1 LVATT
6 RVALA
11 EAGHGD
17 DSFVSVSHRTAC
29 KASAA
34 SLGPVPAGSRRQE
47 DRLAREVEDATDARH
62 HLVAA
67 SMKARPRAAIRRSR
81 LRR

>member
-1 LVATT
+1 MVATT

-17 DSFVSVSHRTAC
+17 DSFVSVSHRTTC
-29 KASAA
+29 KASA